1 MVLINVKG
9 AFNGVRPEK
18 LYQSMVKMGVLGYVA
33 A

>member
-1 MVLINVKG
+1 MDVKG

-18 LYQSMVKMGVLGYVA
+18 LYQSMVKTGVLGYIA